1 MVSTRES
8 LQAWLR
14 LSLTPGVGNKT
25 ARALLQGFGLP
36 ERIFQQSP
44 AKLQTLVSPAIS
56 QQLCTLPAE
65 LEALLDVTWE

>member
-25 ARALLQGFGLP
+25 ARALLQSFGLP
-36 ERIFQQSP
+36 ERIFQRSR
-44 AKLQTLVSPAIS
+44 AELQTLVSPAIG
-56 QQLCTLPAE
+56 QQLCTLPAD
-65 LEALLDVTWE
+65 LEALLDVT